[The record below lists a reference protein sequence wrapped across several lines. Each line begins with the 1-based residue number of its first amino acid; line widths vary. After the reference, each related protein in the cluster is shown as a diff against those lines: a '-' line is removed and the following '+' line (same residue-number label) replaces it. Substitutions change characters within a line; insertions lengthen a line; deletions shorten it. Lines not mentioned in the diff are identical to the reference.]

1 MEEAWL
7 SEVEPE
13 VVEAARE
20 LGIRLEVR
28 SERGHLW
35 IALLYALE
43 PLDEGWSKQTDAR
56 GRAYFYNAETGE
68 SRWRPP
74 AYEAHRA
81 LLEDQHAASRALDEQ
96 VALDESMRLAF
107 HQLLTA
113 GFFRVDERTIM
124 FS

>member
-28 SERGHLW
+28 SERRHLW

-81 LLEDQHAASRALDEQ
+81 LLEDQHAASRALDAQAGGASCPASCCGPVPTHLACLE
-96 VALDESMRLAF
+96 ALCKD
-107 HQLLTA
+107 T
-113 GFFRVDERTIM
+113 G
-124 FS
+124 